1 MKRLARDVRI
11 FVPAKDFGLSRRF
24 YTRLGWA
31 ENWREGGLAE
41 MELAGQRFY
50 LQDFYVKDWAE
61 NFMIHVAVD
70 DVDAW
75 YDGAREIVSS
85 GEFEPAR
92 CQAPKD
98 EPYGAR
104 VAYVW
109 DPSGVL
115 IHLAQPHGDPAEN
128 RGET

>member
-1 MKRLARDVRI
+1 MALEARDVRI
-11 FVPAKDFGLSRRF
+11 FVPARDFDLSRRF
-24 YTRLGWA
+24 YARLGWV

-61 NFMIHVAVD
+61 NFMIHVTVNE
-70 DVDAW
+70 VDAW
-75 YDGAREIVSS
+75 YEAALELVEAND
-85 GEFEPAR
+85 FEPAR

-115 IHLAQPHGDPAEN
+115 IHLAQPI
-128 RGET
+128 ETSEES